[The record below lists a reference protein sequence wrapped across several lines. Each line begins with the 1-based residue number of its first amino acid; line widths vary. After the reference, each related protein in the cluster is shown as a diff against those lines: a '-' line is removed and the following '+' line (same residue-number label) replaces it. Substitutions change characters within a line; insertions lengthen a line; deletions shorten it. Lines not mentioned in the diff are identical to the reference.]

1 MPAHRKPTS
10 VLAFTGAFK
19 TNPSR
24 GRARSGEPVPR
35 GPIGE
40 PPPGMAAEVE
50 SAWREIVALCPAGVL
65 ADCDI
70 YAVEAAANMVSQ
82 MRAGGADPATF
93 AQLRMMLGEL
103 GMTPASRSK
112 VQVMATGA
120 EAAKVESFMPD

>member
-1 MPAHRKPTS
+1 
-10 VLAFTGAFK
+10 
-19 TNPSR
+19 
-24 GRARSGEPVPR
+24 
-35 GPIGE
+35 
-40 PPPGMAAEVE
+40 MASEVE
-50 SAWREIVALCPAGVL
+50 AAWREIVALCPSGVL

-70 YAVEAAANMVSQ
+70 YAVEAAANMVAQ

-120 EAAKVESFMPD
+120 EAAKVENFMPD